1 MNAFSKIQVLLF
13 CCVSIL
19 GSCRHDVVVPDSPE
33 VSFAHDVQFIV
44 TGNCAFSGCHTG
56 NDGEEFPLITYE
68 EITDNVEKG
77 NARDSKLY
85 QSVTGKSAKLMPPS
99 PQALLT
105 NEQIS
110 LIYVW
115 IEQGA
120 KNN

>member
-1 MNAFSKIQVLLF
+1 MNTFSKIQVLLF
-13 CCVSIL
+13 CCAAIL

-33 VSFAHDVQFIV
+33 VSFSHDVQSIII
-44 TGNCAFSGCHTG
+44 GNCAYSGCHTG
-56 NDGEEFPLITYE
+56 DEGEQFSLITYE
-68 EITDNVEKG
+68 EITGIVEKG

-85 QSVTGKSAKLMPPS
+85 QSVNGKSMKLMPPS